1 MPTPG
6 RLSIKPCEVS
16 VCKAFCTV
24 TGLAWYSATSD
35 RVDGSRDPG
44 ADPAIHSRSR
54 IAILEL
60 LSLFMKDNSSATTII
75 PTVIPSHWTTG
86 LWWGLLGVAAFSFTV
101 PFTRV
106 AVGGLSPLFIGSGRA
121 VVAAI
126 LAAFAISLTRQR
138 LPRGRQ
144 WARLAVVAA
153 GIVVGFPLLTSFAL
167 TTAPASHGAVVIALL
182 PVATATAAVLRGRE
196 HPPVAFWLV
205 TAVGAFA
212 AIAFAFAQSGGLGQ
226 LNWADVLLL
235 GAVVAAAIGYAEG
248 GLLARELGA
257 WQTVSWALVLALPL
271 MAGLS
276 GLSMAQQPP
285 SASPGQWAAFAYL
298 GVVSMFFGFFAWY
311 RGLALGPMAKVSQV
325 QLIQPVLSICWAGL
339 LLGESLGWTTIV
351 GGLAVIVCAGVA
363 VRVRLNPQR
372 PEQNL

>member
-1 MPTPG
+1 
-6 RLSIKPCEVS
+6 
-16 VCKAFCTV
+16 
-24 TGLAWYSATSD
+24 
-35 RVDGSRDPG
+35 
-44 ADPAIHSRSR
+44 
-54 IAILEL
+54 
-60 LSLFMKDNSSATTII
+60 MKDNSSATTII
-75 PTVIPSHWTTG
+75 REVIPSRSITG

-126 LAAFAISLTRQR
+126 LAASSLVLTRQR
-138 LPRGRQ
+138 LPRGKQ

-182 PVATATAAVLRGRE
+182 PTATATAAVLRGRE
-196 HPPVAFWLV
+196 HPPAAFWLV
-205 TAVGAFA
+205 TAVGAVA
-212 AIAFAFAQSGGLGQ
+212 AIGFALSQAGNPAPSGGFGQ

-235 GAVVAAAIGYAEG
+235 GAVVSAAIGYAEG

-271 MAGLS
+271 MAGLTA
-276 GLSMAQQPP
+276 LSVSQQPP
-285 SASPGQWAAFAYL
+285 SASPVQWAAFAYL
-298 GVVSMFFGFFAWY
+298 GVVSMFFGFVAWY
-311 RGLALGPMAKVSQV
+311 RGLAVGPMAKVSQV

-351 GGLAVIVCAGVA
+351 GGLAVIACAGIA
-363 VRVRLNPQR
+363 VRVRLNPQPADQGR
-372 PEQNL
+372 